1 MNTDT
6 IVVPQYAQCSF
17 SEIADAPVDALLGI
31 SAADALLLKQSF
43 GVITVRQLADFRFV
57 TLARAI
63 ATLADQQAASQRQQ
77 AGEHLLDDAV
87 EMTFPASDPISVS
100 SGITRIEAAPDMVDA
115 KTDHQGAGQLH
126 SGVTT
131 GKFK

>member
-1 MNTDT
+1 MNIDT
-6 IVVPQYAQCSF
+6 IVKPQYAQCSF
-17 SEIADAPVDALLGI
+17 SEIANAPVDALLGV
-31 SAADALLLKQSF
+31 SAADALLLQQSF
-43 GVITVRQLADFRFV
+43 GVITVRQLANFKFV

-63 ATLADQQAASQRQQ
+63 ATLADQQVASDRLQ

-126 SGVTT
+126 SGTA
-131 GKFK
+131 GAKSK